1 MRNDLRTACVE
12 DPDGV
17 AAKQREADAFST
29 RSDRVT
35 GGGERECEC
44 KKDAREVRI
53 GKNFP

>member
-12 DPDGV
+12 DPAGV